1 MPSIFRPRKARTVL
15 MISKALDSRVTDF
28 SIHSDSTYKKM
39 SKNNS
44 PFYLFIANVQERLGL
59 QAAKGLL

>member
-1 MPSIFRPRKARTVL
+1 
-15 MISKALDSRVTDF
+15 MISKALDSRVADF